1 MGMGLPTTAAYVL
14 GAAVLIPA
22 LTRLGLEPFVA
33 HMFVVYFAA
42 LATITPPVCAAVY
55 LGSNVAGSNWVKTGF
70 LAVMIALPGFIVP
83 YTFAYNPA
91 LLLRAGIPN
100 IIISVLSAFGGVFF
114 MGVAVAGFI
123 NRRLNIFIR
132 IAFVLGGIMMVI
144 PSVPVTLAGL
154 VFCVGLFFINKFL
167 IKKPVGQSP
176 V

>member
-1 MGMGLPTTAAYVL
+1 
-14 GAAVLIPA
+14 
-22 LTRLGLEPFVA
+22 
-33 HMFVVYFAA
+33 
-42 LATITPPVCAAVY
+42 
-55 LGSNVAGSNWVKTGF
+55 
-70 LAVMIALPGFIVP
+70 
-83 YTFAYNPA
+83 
-91 LLLRAGIPN
+91 
-100 IIISVLSAFGGVFF
+100 